1 VARARRRSK
10 LLSLVRTLSCVLLT
24 ISRHSRF
31 HPDSFSGHHRK
42 CSLFV
47 LMPGPSDNGKTE
59 RIRDPIHDM
68 IVFRAEEPIDMTA
81 WRLLETSDV
90 QRLRRIKQLGV
101 SEFVYH
107 HYGPYSDML
116 AERVEDDAI
125 FGHLRTSTGRRVSD
139 GVPYVIYRA
148 DRPGDGDRIDQH
160 LSVDRIRSAI
170 AEMQRS
176 SATVLELAATIH
188 WLAFVEG
195 LRNWRDELVQR
206 KGAKTQGGRDGQAL
220 ELLGRLGLSPIA

>member
-1 VARARRRSK
+1 MTKDIPSLIQLAGGEIVGKIRLQKEVYLLDQMGLRSG
-10 LLSLVRTLSCVLLT
+10 
-24 ISRHSRF
+24 F
-31 HPDSFSGHHRK
+31 PF
-42 CSLFV
+42 
-47 LMPGPSDNGKTE
+47 E
-59 RIRDPIHDM
+59 
-68 IVFRAEEPIDMTA
+68 
-81 WRLLETSDV
+81 
-90 QRLRRIKQLGV
+90 
-101 SEFVYH
+101 YH

-125 FGHLRTSTGRRVSD
+125 FGHLNTSTGRRVSD

-195 LRNWRDELVQR
+195 FRNWSDELVRR
-206 KGAKTQGGRDGQAL
+206 KGAKTQGGRDRQAL
-220 ELLGRLGLSPIA
+220 ELLGRLGLSPAA